1 MLELKTQIEG
11 KTMII
16 SIFGEIDHHTARDIR
31 AKVDALIMSARP
43 KEIALDLSCISFMD
57 SSGLGLIMGRYAL
70 AREIDAEIC
79 VLRPTDAVARI
90 ILMAGL
96 DKIVPIKR
104 SLDEKTTV
112 K

>member
-1 MLELKTQIEG
+1 MLELRTKIEG
-11 KTMII
+11 KTMVITV
-16 SIFGEIDHHTARDIR
+16 FGEIDHHTAKDIR
-31 AKVDALIMSARP
+31 TKVDAAIMSARP
-43 KEIALDLSCISFMD
+43 EAIALDLSGISFMD

-70 AREIDAEIC
+70 ASEIGAEIC
-79 VLRPTDAVARI
+79 VLKPTDAVARI

-104 SLDEKTTV
+104 CLDEKTTV